1 MSFSAKVQPAV
12 QLQEEPARPVK
23 SPTGLVFSGP
33 QKAGLLLL
41 VLGLLYLR
49 LWRRKRAKD
58 QLCDHCGTR
67 NPPHRANCSKCS
79 APLFRAGG
87 PEL

>member
-1 MSFSAKVQPAV
+1 MRLAVTAQPSV
-12 QLQEEPARPVK
+12 QLQEPAAKPVK

-41 VLGLLYLR
+41 ALGLLYLR
-49 LWRRKRAKD
+49 MWRRKRAKD

-79 APLFRAGG
+79 APLFKAGD
-87 PEL
+87 